1 MAVGVLV
8 NICSFVAFVY
18 VLSIAFKK
26 LFAQGPHENL
36 AMKIGL
42 VCIYINFPCWCTTLL
57 SGLCSCQRRLVLLSV
72 RIHT

>member
-1 MAVGVLV
+1 MFFVEFYGKQSMAVGVLV

-26 LFAQGPHENL
+26 LFAAGPHENL

-42 VCIYINFPCWCTTLL
+42 VCTYINLLCW
-57 SGLCSCQRRLVLLSV
+57 
-72 RIHT
+72 